1 MTYMGTEIQ
10 PGWTVCASDGEE
22 LGTVAGVEGGTIR
35 IKKGGLLGGE
45 LTAPVSAVSEIENRR
60 VELSMTKQE
69 LQSSGS

>member
-10 PGWTVCASDGEE
+10 PGWSVYASDGEE
-22 LGTVAGVEGGTIR
+22 LGTVVGVEGNTIR

-45 LTAPVSAVSEIENRR
+45 MTAPMSAVAEVENRR

-69 LQSSGS
+69 VQSGKR

>member
-1 MTYMGTEIQ
+1 MTYMGTDIQ

-22 LGTVAGVEGGTIR
+22 LGTVSRVEGNTIH

-45 LTAPVSAVSEIENRR
+45 LTAPVSAVSEIEERR

-69 LQSSGS
+69 LSRS